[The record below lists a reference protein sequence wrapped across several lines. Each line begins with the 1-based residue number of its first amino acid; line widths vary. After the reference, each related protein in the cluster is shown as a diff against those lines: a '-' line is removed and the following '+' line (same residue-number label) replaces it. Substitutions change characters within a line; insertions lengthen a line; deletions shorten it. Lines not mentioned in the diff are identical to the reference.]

1 MNLKKILS
9 DTALGFVCVGDHEHG
24 HGPGDET
31 HEGGGR
37 HDTVGARTSV
47 PNRHGLETFFKYT
60 SCIHFCSPQIAI
72 QMTLLGWL
80 FIADILDNP
89 YGFNVD
95 YDKNLEE
102 VSIYKY
108 SYISNYSL
116 DLDR

>member
-1 MNLKKILS
+1 
-9 DTALGFVCVGDHEHG
+9 
-24 HGPGDET
+24 
-31 HEGGGR
+31 
-37 HDTVGARTSV
+37 
-47 PNRHGLETFFKYT
+47 
-60 SCIHFCSPQIAI
+60 
-72 QMTLLGWL
+72 MTLLGWL

-108 SYISNYSL
+108 SYIFIYGL